1 MKIIKLLQLQT
12 LEIKFT
18 NSSSTFDTSRDE
30 LGFHL
35 DLSSPPPA
43 PLEDPAGR
51 FRQLDLDEG
60 SGRLESCAPSLGRG
74 WKRGSLR

>member
-1 MKIIKLLQLQT
+1 MQIIKLLQT
-12 LEIKFT
+12 LKIKLAK
-18 NSSSTFDTSRDE
+18 SRSTVYTSRDGG
-30 LGFHL
+30 GFHL
-35 DLSSPPPA
+35 DLSSSPPA